1 MRQVRGSNGGRVGLG
16 KGKKRPGTAAL
27 QEEEWWL
34 VGWASVQ
41 LLSGSDNM
49 LDLLEKQKIEILRVI
64 FIDLKK
70 DTKCDLL

>member
-1 MRQVRGSNGGRVGLG
+1 MLQDLDSSWSHLLLVLPTIGGVGTGVKRGACL
-16 KGKKRPGTAAL
+16 
-27 QEEEWWL
+27 E
-34 VGWASVQ
+34 

>member
-1 MRQVRGSNGGRVGLG
+1 MLHIGTDEGFPLQSPGASARAAWRRTC
-16 KGKKRPGTAAL
+16 RPQT
-27 QEEEWWL
+27 
-34 VGWASVQ
+34 Q

-49 LDLLEKQKIEILRVI
+49 LDLLEKQKIEILIVI

>member
-1 MRQVRGSNGGRVGLG
+1 MGAVRFTPLAPATAPFVHLCSPLIVKRQNSKQAGQ
-16 KGKKRPGTAAL
+16 K
-27 QEEEWWL
+27 E
-34 VGWASVQ
+34 